1 MKAGIKII
9 ILFLIIGVQQL
20 YAYVPK
26 EIVTPIS
33 PNATSLGE
41 YGEVPVSPYTG
52 LPLIQIPLHEIS
64 LSGHKIPISLS
75 YHAGGVRPDQHPG
88 WVGLGWSLNAG
99 GCISRVVKDLP
110 DEFYNAIINA
120 MSGIDSGSGYYYQR
134 NKLNID
140 WNNKSVL
147 YNLVNENSRNNNYL
161 YDTEP
166 DQFSFSFLDYQG
178 GFYLNPNGEWQVRCN
193 KPINVIFNGNDDDF
207 TMAYGE
213 QSDFFNPYGTYYS
226 SQGRSHSFKK
236 FTIIGEDGTQY
247 IFGDRDEAIEF
258 SVLFFDQRNS
268 SQWANTWYLT
278 KIIYPEQREV
288 EFNYTRG
295 NFIAQINVSSYMMDY
310 SATTNGWLFGGDCAR
325 NEGKY
330 SYYDGSLIMPSYL
343 SSILCDDVHVLF
355 STTLTQELEYDF
367 LNKICRNKG
376 LGAESMPI
384 LQHNDV
390 NNPNFTPLDYP
401 SCLERLKWWQLDRMS
416 ISKGNQLLR
425 SYKFN
430 YSNDINQRLTLQSVV
445 LDKYMADSIYAYSFE
460 YYAPELLP
468 EYVNQTN
475 DHWGFYNA
483 TQQSINANNLGSYYQ
498 QREPNPQVALYGTL
512 SKITY
517 PTGGYTK
524 FVYESHNYKKRV
536 TLSRNNC
543 ETLSNNKIAG
553 GIRIKEI
560 INSPSGLDKDA
571 YIEKQY
577 YYVSDF
583 LQNRLNATVSSGVLL
598 NPVQY
603 NYTDYRVPI
612 LNESGGAIINAFS
625 SLSVLPFTVNTCGT
639 HIGYSEVVEEYSDG
653 SFIIYKYSNADNGY
667 LDDLAD
673 VSVQGHT
680 SYEPYSSKDQ
690 ERGLLLSKSEYNSQ
704 GIITNKT
711 TFQYEKND
719 NSVNNFVGALFLN
732 IVGIC
737 NSNYYTE
744 ATAYRNYTYSM
755 RPKKQI
761 ETIYE
766 GVDSLRKETSYT
778 YNNIGLVE
786 TITTTQSDSNK
797 QRVTLKYPNS
807 YSGTYYEQMVENNRI
822 SPVVEKVIETINGY
836 TYTTEFKQNNKYESN
851 PVKPSSTYYAYGNDA
866 YRLVSSYKYDQ
877 YYNLV
882 ESNPINA
889 PITSYLWGYKGL
901 YPVAEIK
908 GLSHNVVSEKLNNS
922 NFTMTDTPDTTALS
936 NLRASLTTGTMTT
949 YYYNAF
955 GKISKI
961 INPNGRCTTYHYDI
975 LGRLVAIK
983 DEDGNYIEVYN
994 YNYAH

>member
-1 MKAGIKII
+1 M
-9 ILFLIIGVQQL
+9 
-20 YAYVPK
+20 
-26 EIVTPIS
+26 
-33 PNATSLGE
+33 
-41 YGEVPVSPYTG
+41 
-52 LPLIQIPLHEIS
+52 
-64 LSGHKIPISLS
+64 
-75 YHAGGVRPDQHPG
+75 
-88 WVGLGWSLNAG
+88 
-99 GCISRVVKDLP
+99 
-110 DEFYNAIINA
+110 
-120 MSGIDSGSGYYYQR
+120 
-134 NKLNID
+134 
-140 WNNKSVL
+140 
-147 YNLVNENSRNNNYL
+147 
-161 YDTEP
+161 
-166 DQFSFSFLDYQG
+166 
-178 GFYLNPNGEWQVRCN
+178 
-193 KPINVIFNGNDDDF
+193 
-207 TMAYGE
+207 
-213 QSDFFNPYGTYYS
+213 
-226 SQGRSHSFKK
+226 
-236 FTIIGEDGTQY
+236 
-247 IFGDRDEAIEF
+247 
-258 SVLFFDQRNS
+258 
-268 SQWANTWYLT
+268 
-278 KIIYPEQREV
+278 
-288 EFNYTRG
+288 
-295 NFIAQINVSSYMMDY
+295 
-310 SATTNGWLFGGDCAR
+310 
-325 NEGKY
+325 
-330 SYYDGSLIMPSYL
+330 
-343 SSILCDDVHVLF
+343 
-355 STTLTQELEYDF
+355 
-367 LNKICRNKG
+367 
-376 LGAESMPI
+376 
-384 LQHNDV
+384 
-390 NNPNFTPLDYP
+390 
-401 SCLERLKWWQLDRMS
+401 
-416 ISKGNQLLR
+416 
-425 SYKFN
+425 
-430 YSNDINQRLTLQSVV
+430 
-445 LDKYMADSIYAYSFE
+445 
-460 YYAPELLP
+460 
-468 EYVNQTN
+468 
-475 DHWGFYNA
+475 
-483 TQQSINANNLGSYYQ
+483 
-498 QREPNPQVALYGTL
+498 
-512 SKITY
+512 
-517 PTGGYTK
+517 
-524 FVYESHNYKKRV
+524 
-536 TLSRNNC
+536 
-543 ETLSNNKIAG
+543 
-553 GIRIKEI
+553 
-560 INSPSGLDKDA
+560 
-571 YIEKQY
+571 
-577 YYVSDF
+577 
-583 LQNRLNATVSSGVLL
+583 L

-766 GVDSLRKETSYT
+766 GGDSIREETTYT
-778 YNNIGLVE
+778 YNNLGLVE
-786 TITTTQSDSNK
+786 TITTNQSDSNQ